1 MSHIWSPYMCQFLYD
16 WEINLMEV
24 DGNFMEHYGISWNPH
39 GIAWNPHGTLCKPHG
54 TFYKPYRSFVE
65 HYGNFKVHYVIPM
78 EPSWKLIEP
87 WWIFME
93 FLFGYLK
100 LDTVMRKCWLLVALC
115 KYEICDIL
123 KTSLLTNQTK
133 HGNSTNTF
141 IITKISFFS

>member
-1 MSHIWSPYMCQFLYD
+1 MSHIWSPYMCKFLYD

-93 FLFGYLK
+93 FLFAYLK
-100 LDTVMRKCWLLVALC
+100 LDTAMRKCWLLVGSCEVPWLSLVSQPGWSVL
-115 KYEICDIL
+115 EIF
-123 KTSLLTNQTK
+123 
-133 HGNSTNTF
+133 TF
-141 IITKISFFS
+141 SFW